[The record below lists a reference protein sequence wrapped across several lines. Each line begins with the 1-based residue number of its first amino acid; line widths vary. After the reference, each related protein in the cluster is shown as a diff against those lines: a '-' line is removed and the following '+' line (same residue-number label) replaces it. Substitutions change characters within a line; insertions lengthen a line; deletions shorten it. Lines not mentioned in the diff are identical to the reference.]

1 MDFKEM
7 GSVYIPGHVHQVQNN
22 LFYICLFI
30 KQKCQNAYVACAE
43 LFFSSAHKTNLLVQI
58 LGLWTFLHLLLWLN
72 GNLFYFVNKFCT
84 DLIYLYNN
92 YKKLPRLAKNNQK
105 LVIQRVKTCLPE
117 IETSQARIHI

>member
-1 MDFKEM
+1 ML
-7 GSVYIPGHVHQVQNN
+7 VHQTKVR
-22 LFYICLFI
+22 
-30 KQKCQNAYVACAE
+30 NAYVACAE

-84 DLIYLYNN
+84 DLIYLHNN

-105 LVIQRVKTCLPE
+105 LVIQRVKTCSPE